1 MPLPRLRRR
10 GAGFTLVEVAS
21 VCAVAGVLAGLAVPS
36 YLAQL
41 QRARR
46 SDAVAALTRLQAAQE
61 RMRSHHGL
69 YSGDFG
75 ALQLAAVSSEQL
87 YGLAIEI
94 TGPESYR
101 ASATALPG
109 GAQAGDHECVQLQ
122 IDVKNGFVETGPS
135 QRCWNR

>member
-1 MPLPRLRRR
+1 MPLPSFRRR
-10 GAGFTLVEVAS
+10 AAGFTLVEVAS
-21 VCAVAGVLAGLAVPS
+21 VCAVVGVLAGLALPS
-36 YLAQL
+36 YQAQL

-69 YSGDFG
+69 YSSDFA

-87 YGLAIEI
+87 YGLAIEV

-101 ASATALPG
+101 ASATALAG
-109 GAQAGDHECVQLQ
+109 GAQAGDRECAQLQ
-122 IDVKNGFVETGPS
+122 IDVKSGFVETGPS